1 MGSHY
6 IPVGKIKIDKEIL
19 DIACPAA
26 GYGETPPPP
35 EIYCPAEG
43 YIPDP
48 SIYHEDPIITEAPR
62 PAEGQIRL
70 IATDS
75 GSRHIQ
81 FKCQVSNTGKY
92 VVTVIG
98 ADNTV
103 IETKTQNNNS
113 VCQVFVPLLEGFL
126 TDNYSYYYIDI
137 APELET
143 NDITLFQTTINN
155 TYDTMGGYIIAA
167 YFNTPEITSLY
178 QAFRLNKRITYAE
191 IISAD
196 NLTTLEQFAY
206 GANNFTRFILPDSLP
221 ELTTMSNMCYQCM
234 NDYLHVKWPTYLP
247 KLITMGG
254 IFNQSKIKT
263 FTFLGE
269 FPLLEN
275 LSFAFYDSEIEE
287 IKFNCSEFPEL
298 TTIANFANACK
309 KLKGKIKYPEM
320 PELTT
325 MEAVH
330 LNNSEINE
338 IEFTGDM
345 DELTTWKN
353 LAVNNYKLKKL
364 TLPES
369 VLGFTNI
376 LNTINVVDSCESLE
390 ILIMPKVMKLNA
402 NDGNSSYFFNNFNGC
417 VKLHTITKI
426 EEANNVQWGRLLNGT
441 YLHSLKKFDQPEL
454 MLWRKGTVALIP
466 PTGVQG
472 VLEYFDVNWNI
483 YNEYQN
489 INLSYQNLPISE
501 IRRILN
507 KHTEKNY
514 FFNFYEFNCR
524 YNYSYEP
531 YRIDIPANKI
541 SVSNYK
547 GTISK
552 ANWDDRIK
560 IGHCAIGQQSN
571 YASSFYIVD
580 SSTFRLGANYRV
592 APQNGTKFITVFDTY
607 EAYGFEAFK
616 TYYVIN
622 SDEENGL
629 EFQLSETKE
638 GAVINFGFGVELVD
652 EVIRGKAS
660 NYVLNII
667 ENPTNYEVY
676 FSYPWIYNSGSRQIF
691 LMDSNVI
698 DFWEFYE
705 KGFTPA

>member
-234 NDYLHVKWPTYLP
+234 NNYLHIKWPTYLP

-320 PELTT
+320 PKLTT

-338 IEFTGDM
+338 IKFVGAM
-345 DELTTWKN
+345 DELTTWNN

-376 LNTINVVDSCESLE
+376 SNTINVVDNCNSLE
-390 ILIMPKVMKLNA
+390 ILVMPKKMKLNN
-402 NDGNSSYFFNNFNGC
+402 NDGNLINFFNNLSGC

-426 EEANNVQWGRLLNGT
+426 EEANNAQWGRLFSGS
-441 YLHSLKKFDQPEL
+441 SLINLKSFDQPEL
-454 MLWRKGTVALIP
+454 MLWRKGTVSFTPA
-466 PTGVQG
+466 TGLQG
-472 VLEYFDVNWNI
+472 ALEYF
-483 YNEYQN
+483 N
-489 INLSYQNLPISE
+489 INWGLYDEYNNIDLKYQNLPISE

-507 KHTEKNY
+507 THVHKNK
-514 FFNFYEFNCR
+514 FFGFYTFNCR
-524 YNYSYEP
+524 YNPSYEP
-531 YRIDIPANKI
+531 YRIDIPSNII
-541 SVSNYK
+541 SVNKYV
-547 GTISK
+547 GTITK
-552 ANWDDRIK
+552 PNWDDRIK
-560 IGHCAIGQQSN
+560 IGHCAIGIQSN
-571 YASSFYIVD
+571 STANFYIVD
-580 SSTFRLGANYRV
+580 SSTFRIGSQYRA
-592 APQNGTKFITVFDTY
+592 APKNDTKCITIFDTY
-607 EAYGFEAFK
+607 ESYGLERFK
-616 TYYVIN
+616 TYYIVN

-629 EFQLSETKE
+629 EFQLSETK
-638 GAVINFGFGVELVD
+638 GGVAINFGFGIELIDELVSC
-652 EVIRGKAS
+652 KAS

-667 ENPTNYEVY
+667 ENPTTYEVH
-676 FSYPWIYNSGSRQIF
+676 FSYPWVNSSGTRNIF
-691 LMDSNVI
+691 LMDSDVI

-705 KGFTPA
+705 RGFIPA